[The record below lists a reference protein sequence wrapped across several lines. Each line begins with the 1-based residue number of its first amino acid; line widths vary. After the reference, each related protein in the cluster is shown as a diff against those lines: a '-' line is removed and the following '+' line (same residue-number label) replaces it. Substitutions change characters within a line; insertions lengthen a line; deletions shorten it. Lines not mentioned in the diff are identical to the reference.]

1 LQKKYPFAEI
11 YRKLL
16 MIARGL
22 LLADIV
28 VGQSSHGHR
37 TYMASKLRPCVAFG
51 SEMKYIK
58 TFVADRVNV

>member
-1 LQKKYPFAEI
+1 
-11 YRKLL
+11 